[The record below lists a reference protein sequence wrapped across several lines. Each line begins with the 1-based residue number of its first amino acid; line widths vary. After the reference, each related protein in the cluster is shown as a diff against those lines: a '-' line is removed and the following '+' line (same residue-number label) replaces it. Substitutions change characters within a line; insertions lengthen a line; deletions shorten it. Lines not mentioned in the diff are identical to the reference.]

1 MPPADI
7 RPRVALIDDHPLVRR
22 GLADLLIAELAADI
36 VFSSERMDDLLSVTP
51 PPDLVL
57 LDLDLGD
64 STPDIALVQHLVSS
78 GVAILV
84 VSALGAPQAIRDMVR
99 AGVAAF
105 ISKQR
110 SSEEL
115 LDAVR
120 AVLTEGTWTGSEVAA
135 IIAADPAR
143 PRLSPQE
150 ERVLVLYASGMKL
163 QTVARRTGITEG
175 TAKTYLKRIRQKYE
189 DLGRPAHTKTDL
201 YREAVRDGIL
211 DQNGP

>member
-1 MPPADI
+1 
-7 RPRVALIDDHPLVRR
+7 
-22 GLADLLIAELAADI
+22 
-36 VFSSERMDDLLSVTP
+36 MDDLLSATP

-64 STPDIALVQHLVSS
+64 STPDIAPCSTSSRRVSRS
-78 GVAILV
+78 SS
-84 VSALGAPQAIRDMVR
+84 SARSAHPRPFATWCAR
-99 AGVAAF
+99 GVAAF

-150 ERVLVLYASGMKL
+150 ERVLVLYA
-163 QTVARRTGITEG
+163 
-175 TAKTYLKRIRQKYE
+175 
-189 DLGRPAHTKTDL
+189 
-201 YREAVRDGIL
+201 RE
-211 DQNGP
+211 